1 VEEVMP
7 NTYVKYRDLI
17 GPDFKGLIDI
27 AMSLSVEMMYRA
39 DDEMVISLSSGNILV
54 VSMAEED
61 K

>member
-1 VEEVMP
+1 MA

-54 VSMAEED
+54 VSVAEED